1 YQWSGAGLLI
11 GMIDKLVRAIEE
23 ENLDVARVVFYDY
36 AKDAPKVFKS
46 FDQPWEYK
54 QDESA
59 ITSTFLVPIAM
70 AYCGTDDVEEMK
82 QGEETMAS
90 MFKLNE
96 QAGTT
101 PGRGRAGQMCGYV
114 FKEGE
119 PTFSCRECATDP
131 TCVLCQECFSQSVHR
146 NHKYRMYTS
155 NGSGYCDCG
164 DPDAWTAHYAC
175 TTHSPDNAV
184 NMPTTIPLHLLPR
197 LRSITTVILEYA
209 ARILSW
215 PKDKGFLL
223 HLPGLKRISDPKR
236 TFQTMLYNDETHTYD
251 SVIRALELSIHCT
264 KEQAMMMATFVDK
277 EGCTSVATGD
287 KEACV
292 RVLTDI
298 KRRTQRDHSRRT
310 ERQGP
315 LEVHVLESELIS
327 HQHLA
332 IALLQWLSDQL
343 TVFPLIGDVV
353 GEILLRERVREESME
368 TDDTVPSS
376 SGLSPT
382 PMQSS
387 PEENSI
393 DSTGINDET
402 WIGEATTL
410 VDAVMG
416 ADSMMWKQAR
426 ASWHQLMMKTVLM
439 NMDHKL
445 AFSRRFLH
453 LYPSLQCGFIDDD
466 QEHDVSVVALSV
478 QMLTVP
484 PIARRLISE
493 EGALARIFDVF
504 LKQCEKWVCTDK
516 DTTGSPLA
524 VAHRRRLDF
533 SKHTYPVTIKRALH
547 MIRDQVYLLTQ
558 KPTPEEWNDQLRT
571 SFLDGWELL
580 ISLLDLMQ
588 GMDEV
593 KRQEGEHQQWEMEWE
608 TAFNMQL
615 RIQEMITLMVSWAN
629 SDPVVHLEATH
640 RVVAAMQTVLDEM
653 NPIDLEGGVTHGII
667 TVGGSK
673 HVVPVFDALRHPVSI
688 HIPVFRL
695 LAGLVTTHIPEARR
709 YLDPSVEPTTQK
721 EIEVKTALKKLD
733 FNLFELQTRV
743 LVLCAQMGANLWRRN
758 GFSLANQVH
767 NYFSPLC
774 RTEMY
779 DQDLVSL
786 QYAAAT
792 IDDINKF
799 IIHIMFRY
807 RIASW
812 ADPDFEVTQD
822 ERKQEKEDM
831 SKYTVILAEHFFT
844 TIINILSE
852 RYRPGVGECVRADML
867 EREIIHVLATGPQTF
882 SFIQQKLHHDPLLH
896 RVSVNETVTKV
907 ADFKRLT
914 SNTAGKFELKD
925 DYLEKYDAFFYHYT
939 RQSSSAAEQ
948 YQKKHRANKSR
959 GIRACP
965 PPVPL
970 PLSPLFLPLTR
981 LLLAPSLIATL
992 ALNLQRVARR
1002 SRFQSESIFHRVLY
1016 IIGLGLHE
1024 QSGRLVEFDFVAV
1037 ANRDEFRMLKLLEEL
1052 SSKQEAA
1059 AHADLLWW
1067 TIQKFK
1073 EVTAARD
1080 AELARRAGTTNE
1092 MEGEEKKEEEKK
1104 GHQEEGE
1111 DEVERKKKAK
1121 AALAAKMRA
1130 NAMSQM
1136 HRLQKRFTA
1145 QVEKEEEEGKSVKEE
1160 APDHAEIAEKEEK
1173 KGMEDELYDE
1183 DEDCP
1188 ILTEKLA
1195 SFPVCIGP
1203 SKLVID
1209 KVHPRTV
1216 TCVLCQ
1222 EKEPLD
1228 TNHARFVCAAYVQ
1241 RSQLFAQHGPSSDL
1255 RLDSFLVNASL
1266 VDEMETTTC
1275 SHTMHYDCYTNLHE
1289 SNLLRER
1296 RGRQLLITNKIL
1308 DTDNGEYLCPL
1319 CKRLSNTAVPLLPPI
1334 QIIGIEGFSANHRAG
1349 EEETFEGW
1357 VTEMRRFV
1365 ALTKPKHSRK
1375 RSHSERS
1382 LLDLGKHHGERG
1394 GERDPLA
1401 QGSLEGALS
1410 NSVPSSSQ
1418 LNLLFNME
1426 GLGERGGVNRQ
1437 PQRQQPLEE
1446 AAAGDAGEEEREEVG
1461 GERDVVM
1468 GMDEFMVDLAPDQR
1482 RGVRE
1487 AVMDLN
1493 EFLALADGEEVE
1505 RDEELLLLLRGAAAA
1520 VMADARAGE
1529 AQPPANG
1536 PLAAPAADDPEG
1548 IELVAVVNPVVQ
1560 VNLQLGRPPAAAA
1573 VADGGEEEDDADGE
1587 VAMVIDD
1594 EDEEEAPAP
1603 LPARIILNRRGEGRR
1618 EIELAAGA
1626 MQRRMQA
1633 IPGVLTGI
1641 IKGLP
1646 TTILSRLSKRVL
1658 PAAVSESEDGVRHF
1672 TKFLMKTHVT
1682 TDHTLSFSSTIT
1694 VWRTTTHVLR
1704 SISAILDIE
1713 GKPLFGALNTRQRD
1727 CVTCLARLS
1736 ALLSCNLA
1744 PFGEVIKVMMRMLL
1758 HPSVANPFPATRPT
1772 FRSTVASTSN
1782 SSIGPST
1789 SASGE
1794 AGTSA
1799 SSAPLSPPPT
1809 YNCRPT
1815 PKEEKDPKRGRAAA
1829 AAFALFFQSEKK
1841 EITFN
1846 ILNIDILALTMELM
1860 MCIGWTWHDGVRT
1873 AKNVS
1878 AHYSKELVADGS
1890 NDELHVM
1897 RLGLTAFL
1905 FQVMA
1910 THSDSADADMESG
1923 EEGREGEEVEKRVE
1937 ELWREVK
1944 GVQLKDPRGLI
1955 KALRDGM
1962 IHFLRP
1968 LALLYHSLRLVP
1980 PPEALRDPSVDEFD
1994 PLCRYMGLPHSMLDL
2009 LSSPILD
2016 ELFAMW
2022 APCVPSDVKDIAKQ
2036 PARARQL
2043 ISLPKDFSDLIT
2055 VAAKFRCPSIPLDEK
2070 STMPTMCL
2078 LCGQLLCSQS
2088 YCCQKF
2094 AQVNKDNVG
2103 ACMQHLPTCSGGT
2116 GMFLRIRD
2124 CYIVLLT
2131 NRVRGCIRAAPYV
2144 DEFGEVDQG
2153 FRRGNPMHLNEEMY
2167 AKLRHLW
2174 LHQNISEEVVNRYE
2188 LDHRNMAYEW
2198 NHF

>member
-1 YQWSGAGLLI
+1 
-11 GMIDKLVRAIEE
+11 MIDKLVRAIEE
-23 ENLDVARVVFYDY
+23 ENLEVARVVFYDY
-36 AKDAPKVFKS
+36 AKEAPKVFKS

-59 ITSTFLVPIAM
+59 IKSTFLVPIAM
-70 AYCGTDDVEEMK
+70 AYCGTEDVEDMK
-82 QGEETMAS
+82 EGEETVAS
-90 MFKLNE
+90 MFRLNE

-164 DPDAWTAHYAC
+164 DVDAWTAHYAC

-184 NMPTTIPLHLLPR
+184 NVPTTIPDHLLPR
-197 LRSITTVILEYA
+197 LRSITTVVLEYA
-209 ARILSW
+209 ARVLSW
-215 PKDKGFLL
+215 PKEKGFLL
-223 HLPGLKRISDPKR
+223 HLPGLKCIVDPKR

-298 KRRTQRDHSRRT
+298 KRRTQRDSSRRT

-343 TVFPLIGDVV
+343 SVFPLIGDVV
-353 GEILLRERVREESME
+353 GEILLRERVKVDKME
-368 TDDTVPSS
+368 TDEPVPST
-376 SGLSPT
+376 SGLSPS

-387 PEENSI
+387 PEETSI
-393 DSTGINDET
+393 DSTGINDES
-402 WIGEATTL
+402 WIGEASTL

-439 NMDHKL
+439 NMDHKM

-453 LYPSLQCGFIDDD
+453 LYPSLQSGFIDDD

-493 EGALARIFDVF
+493 EGAIARIFAVF
-504 LKQCEKWVCTDK
+504 LQQCEKWVCTDK
-516 DTTGSPLA
+516 DTQGAPLPS
-524 VAHRRRLDF
+524 AHRRRLDF
-533 SKHTYPVTIKRALH
+533 SKHPYPVTIKRALH

-558 KPTPEEWNDQLRT
+558 KPTPEEWNDQLRK
-571 SFLDGWELL
+571 SFLEGFDFM
-580 ISLLDLMQ
+580 IKLLDLMQ

-593 KRQEGEHQQWEMEWE
+593 KRQEGEHAQWEMEWE

-615 RIQEMITLMVSWAN
+615 RLQEMITLMVSWAN
-629 SDPVVHLEATH
+629 SDPEVHLEATH
-640 RVVAAMQTVLDEM
+640 RVVTAMQIVLREM
-653 NPIDLEGGVTHGII
+653 NPLELEGGITHAHVP
-667 TVGGSK
+667 VGGVR
-673 HVVPVFDALRHPVSI
+673 HAVPVFNALVHPVSI

-695 LAGLVTTHIPEARR
+695 LAGLVTTHLPEARR
-709 YLDPSVEPTTQK
+709 YLDPSGVPANDREM
-721 EIEVKTALKKLD
+721 EVKKALKKLD
-733 FNLFELQTRV
+733 SNIFELQTRV

-758 GFSLANQVH
+758 GFSLVNQVH

-779 DQDLVSL
+779 DQDLVAL

-799 IIHIMFRY
+799 VIHIMFRY

-812 ADPDFEVTQD
+812 ADPGFEASQE
-822 ERKQEKEDM
+822 ERKPEKEDM

-852 RYRPGVGECVRADML
+852 RYRPGVGECVRGEML

-882 SFIQQKLHHDPLLH
+882 SYIQQKLHHDPLLH

-925 DYLEKYDAFFYHYT
+925 EYLDKYDTFFYHYT

-948 YQKKHRANKSR
+948 YQKKHRNNKNRSL
-959 GIRACP
+959 RACP
-965 PPVPL
+965 PPAPIPL
-970 PLSPLFLPLTR
+970 ESLFLPLTR
-981 LLLAPSLIATL
+981 LLLSPSLLSTL
-992 ALNLQRVARR
+992 VLNLQRVARR

-1024 QSGRLVEFDFVAV
+1024 QSRRLLEFDFVAF
-1037 ANRDEFRMLKLLEEL
+1037 ANKEEYRVLRHLEDL
-1052 SSKQEAA
+1052 SNKPEAA

-1073 EVTAARD
+1073 EVSAARD
-1080 AELARRAGTTNE
+1080 AEIGRRAGTANE
-1092 MEGEEKKEEEKK
+1092 MEGGEEKGEEKKEEE
-1104 GHQEEGE
+1104 GV
-1111 DEVERKKKAK
+1111 DEVEKKKAAK

-1136 HRLQKRFTA
+1136 QRLQKKFTA
-1145 QVEKEEEEGKSVKEE
+1145 QVEKEEEEVKNAKEE
-1160 APDHAEIAEKEEK
+1160 GTDAVESGEKEEK
-1173 KGMEDELYDE
+1173 AVMDTELYDE

-1188 ILTEKLA
+1188 ILTEKLS

-1203 SKLVID
+1203 NKLIID

-1222 EKEPLD
+1222 EREPLD
-1228 TNHARFVCAAYVQ
+1228 TAHATFVCAAYVQ
-1241 RSQLFAQHGPSSDL
+1241 RSQLFAQHGPSADL
-1255 RLDSFLVNASL
+1255 RLDSFLVNAAL

-1308 DTDNGEYLCPL
+1308 DTDSGEYLCPL

-1334 QIIGIEGFSANHRAG
+1334 QAIPIEGFSVNRRAG
-1349 EEETFEGW
+1349 EEETFDSW

-1382 LLDLGKHHGERG
+1382 LLDLGKLGERG

-1401 QGSLEGALS
+1401 QGSLEAGLS

-1418 LNLLFNME
+1418 LNLLFNLE
-1426 GLGERGGVNRQ
+1426 TLAERAGAREVQRQNERAAEERGARGG
-1437 PQRQQPLEE
+1437 
-1446 AAAGDAGEEEREEVG
+1446 GDRILDEIMAEVG
-1461 GERDVVM
+1461 RRD
-1468 GMDEFMVDLAPDQR
+1468 P
-1482 RGVRE
+1482 
-1487 AVMDLN
+1487 VMDLN
-1493 EFLALADGEEVE
+1493 EFLALGEAGEEVE
-1505 RDEELLLLLRGAAAA
+1505 RDDELLLMLRGAAAA
-1520 VMADARAGE
+1520 MMADARA
-1529 AQPPANG
+1529 PVP
-1536 PLAAPAADDPEG
+1536 PAADVAPAVDGNAVAPPPAGNWRPLDP
-1548 IELVAVVNPVVQ
+1548 NNVQ
-1560 VNLQLGRPPAAAA
+1560 LNLILGRRAAAAA
-1573 VADGGEEEDDADGE
+1573 VDDGGAVEAEADGE
-1587 VAMVIDD
+1587 VMVVD
-1594 EDEEEAPAP
+1594 DEEEEEDAPP
-1603 LPARIILNRRGEGRR
+1603 PPVRNLLNRRDGRR
-1618 EIELAAGA
+1618 EIELTAGA

-1646 TTILSRLSKRVL
+1646 STILSILSKRVL
-1658 PAAVSESEDGVRHF
+1658 PVAVSDSEDGVRHF
-1672 TKFLMKTHVT
+1672 TKFLMKTHIT
-1682 TDHTLSFSSTIT
+1682 TEETRSFSSTIT

-1704 SISAILDIE
+1704 SVSAILAIE

-1744 PFGEVIKVMMRMLL
+1744 PFGELIKVMLRMLL
-1758 HPSVANPFPATRPT
+1758 HPTVANPYPATRPT
-1772 FRSTVASTSN
+1772 FRSTVASSSN

-1789 SASGE
+1789 SGAADAGAS
-1794 AGTSA
+1794 TSA
-1799 SSAPLSPPPT
+1799 ASAPLSPPPV

-1815 PKEEKDPKRGRAAA
+1815 LKEEKDPKKGRAAA
-1829 AAFALFFQSEKK
+1829 AAFALFFQSDKK

-1890 NDELHVM
+1890 DDELHVM

-1910 THSDSADADMESG
+1910 THSDAEEAVDEEMG
-1923 EEGREGEEVEKRVE
+1923 EEGREGEDVQKKVE
-1937 ELWREVK
+1937 ELWRKVK
-1944 GVQLKDPRGLI
+1944 GVELKDA
-1955 KALRDGM
+1955 KALVKSLHSSI

-1980 PPEALRDPSVDEFD
+1980 PPEALRDPSVDEFE
-1994 PLCRYMGLPHSMLDL
+1994 PLCRYMGLPPSMLDL
-2009 LSSPILD
+2009 LSSPVLD

-2022 APCVPSDVKDIAKQ
+2022 SPCVPSDVKDIPKQ
-2036 PARARQL
+2036 PARAREL

-2094 AQVNKDNVG
+2094 VNKDNVG

-2131 NRVRGCIRAAPYV
+2131 NRLRGCIRAAPYV

>member
-1 YQWSGAGLLI
+1 
-11 GMIDKLVRAIEE
+11 MIDKLVRAIED
-23 ENLDVARVVFYDY
+23 ENLEVARVVFYDY
-36 AKDAPKVFKS
+36 AKEAPKVFKS

-59 ITSTFLVPIAM
+59 IKSTFLVPIAM
-70 AYCGTDDVEEMK
+70 AYCGTEDVEEMK
-82 QGEETMAS
+82 QGEETVAS

-96 QAGTT
+96 Q
-101 PGRGRAGQMCGYV
+101 
-114 FKEGE
+114 
-119 PTFSCRECATDP
+119 CATDP
-131 TCVLCQECFSQSVHR
+131 TCVLCQECFSQSAHR

-164 DPDAWTAHYAC
+164 DADAWTAHYAC
-175 TTHSPDNAV
+175 STHSKENVANV
-184 NMPTTIPLHLLPR
+184 PTTIPDHLLPR

-209 ARILSW
+209 ARVLAW
-215 PKDKGFLL
+215 PKDKSFLL

-298 KRRTQRDHSRRT
+298 KRRTQRDQSRRT
-310 ERQGP
+310 ERTGP

-332 IALLQWLSDQL
+332 IALLQWLCDQV

-353 GEILLRERVREESME
+353 GEILLRDRVRVERME
-368 TDDTVPSS
+368 TDSPLPSS

-387 PEENSI
+387 PEESTI
-393 DSTGINDET
+393 DTTGINDDT
-402 WIGEATTL
+402 WIGEAATL
-410 VDAVMG
+410 VEAVMG

-439 NMDHKL
+439 NMDQKL

-453 LYPSLQCGFIDDD
+453 MYPVLQSGFIEDD

-493 EGALARIFDVF
+493 ESALARIFDVF

-516 DTTGSPLA
+516 DTQGAPLP
-524 VAHRRRLDF
+524 VAHRRRFDF

-558 KPTPEEWNDQLRT
+558 KPTAEEWNDQLRT
-571 SFLDGWELL
+571 SFLAGFDEL
-580 ISLLDLMQ
+580 IKLLDLMQ

-615 RIQEMITLMVSWAN
+615 RLQEMITLMVSWAN
-629 SDPVVHLEATH
+629 SDPIVHLEVTH
-640 RVVAAMQTVLDEM
+640 RVVNGMMTALDEM
-653 NPIDLEGGVTHGII
+653 NPIELEAGATHGVI
-667 TVGGSK
+667 TIGGFK
-673 HVVPVFDALRHPVSI
+673 HIVPIFDALRHPVSI

-695 LAGLVTTHIPEARR
+695 LAGLVTANLPEARR
-709 YLDPSVEPTTQK
+709 YLDPLGEPTTPK
-721 EIEVKTALKKLD
+721 EIEVRNAIKKLD
-733 FNLFELQTRV
+733 YNLFELQTRV
-743 LVLCAQMGANLWRRN
+743 LVLSAQMGANLWRRN
-758 GFSLANQVH
+758 GFSLVNQVH

-779 DQDLVSL
+779 DQDLVAL

-792 IDDINKF
+792 IDDVNKF
-799 IIHIMFRY
+799 VIHFMFRY
-807 RIASW
+807 RISSW
-812 ADPDFEVTQD
+812 ADPNFEGAIAAAAD
-822 ERKQEKEDM
+822 ERKPEKEDM
-831 SKYTVILAEHFFT
+831 SKYTVLLAEHFFT

-882 SFIQQKLHHDPLLH
+882 SYIQQKLHHDPLLH

-914 SNTAGKFELKD
+914 SNAAGKFELKD
-925 DYLEKYDAFFYHYT
+925 EYLEKYDTFFYHYT

-948 YQKKHRANKSR
+948 YQKKHRANKNR
-959 GIRACP
+959 AIRACP
-965 PPVPL
+965 PPVPI
-970 PLSPLFLPLTR
+970 PLEPLFLPLTR
-981 LLLAPSLIATL
+981 LLLAPSLISTL
-992 ALNLQRVARR
+992 VLNLQRVVRR
-1002 SRFQSESIFHRVLY
+1002 SRYQSESIFHRILY
-1016 IIGLGLHE
+1016 IIGIGLHE
-1024 QSGRLVEFDFVAV
+1024 QSRRLVEFDFVGM
-1037 ANRDEFRMLKLLEEL
+1037 ANKDEYRVLKHLEDL
-1052 SSKQEAA
+1052 TSKAEGA

-1080 AELARRAGTTNE
+1080 AEIARREGTTNE
-1092 MEGEEKKEEEKK
+1092 MEEEEK
-1104 GHQEEGE
+1104 EGE
-1111 DEVERKKKAK
+1111 DKKVEEGVDELERKKKAK

-1130 NAMSQM
+1130 NAMNQM
-1136 HRLQKRFTA
+1136 QRLQKRFTA
-1145 QVEKEEEEGKSVKEE
+1145 QVEKEEEELKHSREE
-1160 APDHAEIAEKEEK
+1160 GPDHAEHAEKEEK
-1173 KGMEDELYDE
+1173 RLKEAELYDE

-1188 ILTEKLA
+1188 VLTEKLS

-1203 SKLVID
+1203 AKLVIE

-1222 EKEPLD
+1222 EREPLD
-1228 TNHARFVCAAYVQ
+1228 TAHARFVCAAYVQ
-1241 RSQLFAQHGPSSDL
+1241 RSQLFAQHGPSADL
-1255 RLDSFLVNASL
+1255 RLDSFLVNSTL

-1289 SNLLRER
+1289 ANLLKER
-1296 RGRQLLITNKIL
+1296 RGRQLIMTNKIL

-1334 QIIGIEGFSANHRAG
+1334 HSIPIVGFSTNHPAG
-1349 EEETFEGW
+1349 EDETFESW

-1382 LLDLGKHHGERG
+1382 LLDLGKVHGERG

-1401 QGSLEGALS
+1401 QGSLEGAL
-1410 NSVPSSSQ
+1410 
-1418 LNLLFNME
+1418 
-1426 GLGERGGVNRQ
+1426 
-1437 PQRQQPLEE
+1437 
-1446 AAAGDAGEEEREEVG
+1446 
-1461 GERDVVM
+1461 
-1468 GMDEFMVDLAPDQR
+1468 GMDEFMGELAPAQR

-1493 EFLALADGEEVE
+1493 EFLALGEAREEVE
-1505 RDEELLLLLRGAAAA
+1505 RDDELLLLLRGAAAA
-1520 VMADARAGE
+1520 VMADARVPVDA
-1529 AQPPANG
+1529 AAAAAAANDVNNQ
-1536 PLAAPAADDPEG
+1536 AA
-1548 IELVAVVNPVVQ
+1548 
-1560 VNLQLGRPPAAAA
+1560 VNLDLALGRPPAAAA
-1573 VADGGEEEDDADGE
+1573 VADGADDDGE
-1587 VAMVIDD
+1587 IAMVIDD
-1594 EDEEEAPAP
+1594 IDEEDEEDAPAAP
-1603 LPARIILNRRGEGRR
+1603 LPARLMMNRRNERRGE
-1618 EIELAAGA
+1618 IEQFG
-1626 MQRRMQA
+1626 RRMQA

-1646 TTILSRLSKRVL
+1646 TTILAKLSKRVL
-1658 PAAVSESEDGVRHF
+1658 PSAVSDSEDGVRHF
-1672 TKFLMKTHVT
+1672 TKFLMKTHIT
-1682 TDHTLSFSSTIT
+1682 TDETRSFSSTIT

-1704 SISAILDIE
+1704 SVSAILEIE

-1727 CVTCLARLS
+1727 CLTCLTRLS

-1744 PFGEVIKVMMRMLL
+1744 PFGELIKVMLRILL
-1758 HPSVANPFPATRPT
+1758 HPSVANPYPATRPT

-1789 SASGE
+1789 SASGGE
-1794 AGTSA
+1794 AGPSTSS
-1799 SSAPLSPPPT
+1799 SSAPLSPPPV
-1809 YNCRPT
+1809 YNCRPP
-1815 PKEEKDPKRGRAAA
+1815 PKEEKDVKRGRAAA
-1829 AAFALFFQSEKK
+1829 AAIALFFQSEKK

-1873 AKNVS
+1873 AKNVCS
-1878 AHYSKELVADGS
+1878 QYAKELVADGS

-1905 FQVMA
+1905 FQVIA
-1910 THSDSADADMESG
+1910 THTESVDADMEVG
-1923 EEGREGEEVEKRVE
+1923 EEGREGEDVEMRMEHIWKE
-1937 ELWREVK
+1937 IK
-1944 GVQLKDPRGLI
+1944 GVELKDARGLI
-1955 KALRDGM
+1955 KKLRDSI

-1980 PPEALRDPSVDEFD
+1980 PPEALRDPSVDEFE

-2009 LSSPILD
+2009 LSSPVLD

-2022 APCVPSDVKDIAKQ
+2022 SPCVPSDVKDIPKQ

-2043 ISLPKDFSDLIT
+2043 IPLPKDFSDLIT
-2055 VAAKFRCPSIPLDEK
+2055 IAAKFRCPSIPLDEK

-2094 AQVNKDNVG
+2094 VNKDNVG
-2103 ACMQHLPTCSGGT
+2103 ACMQHLPSCSGGT

-2131 NRVRGCIRAAPYV
+2131 NRLRGCIRAAPYV

-2167 AKLRHLW
+2167 SKLRHLW

-2188 LDHRNMAYEW
+2188 IDHRNMAYEW